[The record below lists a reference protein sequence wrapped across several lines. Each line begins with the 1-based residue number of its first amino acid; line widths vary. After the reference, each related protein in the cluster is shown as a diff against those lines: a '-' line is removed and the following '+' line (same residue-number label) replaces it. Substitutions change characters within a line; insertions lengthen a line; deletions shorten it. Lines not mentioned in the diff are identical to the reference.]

1 MQTLPAAAVFGLLPV
16 PSAPANERGG
26 ARAQSAAPENL
37 DASRHVYE
45 QPLPSVFAD
54 HLKTLR
60 DALKG
65 RPIERL

>member
-16 PSAPANERGG
+16 PSAPAHELGGSG
-26 ARAQSAAPENL
+26 ARSAATENL
-37 DASRHVYE
+37 DVSRHLYE
-45 QPLPSVFAD
+45 QPLPSTLAD

-65 RPIERL
+65 RPIHRL